1 MTREMKDSGVEW
13 IGDIPLS
20 WDCDKVEVLFEEVTK
35 KNFNGQQTKA
45 LQFKYGTIIPKK
57 NFDSTEEYVAKVI
70 RNYTVV
76 DKGTLVLNGLN
87 LNYDFV
93 SKRVAIV
100 NEKGAITSAYITF
113 NLHFALEHC

>member
-1 MTREMKDSGVEW
+1 MKDSGVEW

-57 NFDSTEEYVAKVI
+57 
-70 RNYTVV
+70 
-76 DKGTLVLNGLN
+76 TLTLQKNMLQ
-87 LNYDFV
+87 
-93 SKRVAIV
+93 K
-100 NEKGAITSAYITF
+100 
-113 NLHFALEHC
+113 